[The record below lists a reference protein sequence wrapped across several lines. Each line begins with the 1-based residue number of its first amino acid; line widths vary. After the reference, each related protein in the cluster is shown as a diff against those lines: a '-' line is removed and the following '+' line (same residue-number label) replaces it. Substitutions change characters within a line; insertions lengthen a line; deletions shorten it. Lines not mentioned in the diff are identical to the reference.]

1 MPAYLI
7 AEVEVLDHKLFEN
20 YKPMAGPTVA
30 AYGGKYLARGG
41 PMETLEGEGMSKRI
55 VIIEFDSSARAKE
68 WWNSA
73 EYREAKQLR
82 QRCTKTT
89 MILVEGQ

>member
-7 AEVEVLDHKLFEN
+7 AEVEVLDHKQFEN
-20 YKPMAGPTVA
+20 YKQMAPPTIA

-41 PMETLEGEGMSKRI
+41 PLETLEGEEISKRI
-55 VIIEFDSSARAKE
+55 VIVEFESSERAKE

-82 QRCTKTT
+82 QRSAKTT